1 MNQILNYLSYLFKST
16 NLHGIHSPFVYSL
29 VKDIIYKRKDKS
41 EKFKTIEAIRKEL
54 IKDSSLVIGIDF
66 GAGSLSNSSQKTIG
80 AFASSSSKTVKY
92 SRLLYRLAKWH
103 RPKYALELGTAL
115 GMSGM
120 YQAIGF
126 GDSTKFITLEGNSL
140 LAAKA
145 QKNFKRLNFNSIE
158 IIEGNFDNT
167 LSIAL
172 EKMPQLD
179 WVFFDGNHKKEPTIK
194 YFHQCLEKASEKAL
208 FIFDDIN
215 WSKEMREAWSE
226 IKQHPKVYLTLDLF
240 FLGLVFLEKRPQKEH
255 FIVRF

>member
-1 MNQILNYLSYLFKST
+1 MNQILNYLTYILKSQ
-16 NLHGIHSPFVYSL
+16 NLHGIHSPFVYSF
-29 VKDIIYKRKDKS
+29 VKDVIYNSKNKS
-41 EKFKTIEAIRKEL
+41 KNFKVIKAIRKEL
-54 IKDSSLVIGIDF
+54 KQDGSLLFGKDF

-80 AFASSSSKTVKY
+80 NFALSSSKSVKY
-92 SRLLYRLAKWH
+92 SKLLYRLAKWH
-103 RPKYALELGTAL
+103 QPKYALELGTAL

-120 YQAIGF
+120 YQTIGF
-126 GDSTKFITLEGNSL
+126 GDSAKFITLEGNSL

-179 WVFFDGNHKKEPTIK
+179 WVFFDGNHKKEPTIR

-215 WSKEMREAWSE
+215 WSAEMQEAWDE
-226 IKQHPKVYLTLDLF
+226 IKQHAKVYITIDLF
-240 FLGLVFLEKRPQKEH
+240 F
-255 FIVRF
+255 